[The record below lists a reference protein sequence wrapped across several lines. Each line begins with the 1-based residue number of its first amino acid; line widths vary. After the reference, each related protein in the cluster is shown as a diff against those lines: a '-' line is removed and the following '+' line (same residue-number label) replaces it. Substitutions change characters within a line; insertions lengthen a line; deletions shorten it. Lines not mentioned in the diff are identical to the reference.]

1 MDGDSLIIPQHPG
14 VVQIIGEVNR
24 PGLVQYDKEKS
35 LKNYIE
41 NAGGY
46 TKYADKKN
54 ITIIFANGDVRTKK
68 KFFQSKIGEGTTI
81 IVNLKGLNEPFN
93 LTEFTTNI
101 ASVITSMATLYLII
115 TN

>member
-1 MDGDSLIIPQHPG
+1 M
-14 VVQIIGEVNR
+14 NR

-68 KFFQSKIGEGTTI
+68 KVFQTEIREGPTI
-81 IVNLKGLNEPFN
+81 IVNFKEKHEPFN
-93 LTEFTTNI
+93 LTEFTTNF
-101 ASVITSMATLYLII
+101 ASIITSMATLYLII
-115 TN
+115 IN